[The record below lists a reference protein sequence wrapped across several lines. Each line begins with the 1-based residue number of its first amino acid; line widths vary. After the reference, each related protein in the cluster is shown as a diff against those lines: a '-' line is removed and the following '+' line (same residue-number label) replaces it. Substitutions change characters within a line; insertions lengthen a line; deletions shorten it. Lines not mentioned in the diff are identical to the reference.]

1 VGRSAGEQPILLRE
15 FDPASAGLGDLDV
28 PDPYYGGPKGFE
40 DVLDLVQAA
49 CVGLFEE
56 ARGLIGRSPEHP
68 DDGLSGRLANRSRGV
83 LDVAAGPGDAHPSAA
98 GS

>member
-1 VGRSAGEQPILLRE
+1 VGRPGGEQPILLRE
-15 FDPASAGLGDLDV
+15 FDPASAGLGDV

-49 CVGLFEE
+49 CVGL
-56 ARGLIGRSPEHP
+56 
-68 DDGLSGRLANRSRGV
+68 
-83 LDVAAGPGDAHPSAA
+83 LDVAARKGDMHPSAG